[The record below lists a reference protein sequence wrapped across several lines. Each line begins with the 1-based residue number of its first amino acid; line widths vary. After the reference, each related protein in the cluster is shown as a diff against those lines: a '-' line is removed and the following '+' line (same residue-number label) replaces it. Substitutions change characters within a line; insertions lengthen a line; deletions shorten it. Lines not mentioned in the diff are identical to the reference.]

1 MNPEFDELYMQARRV
16 LLDGLEALGEQ
27 RRSVIVAGAQAI
39 YLQAGPGSLPIAD
52 TTSDGDLALDPEL
65 LADEPTLA
73 GLMEAKG
80 FRLQLLGGAP
90 EPGIWEAPAVT
101 VNGAEVRIPVDLIVP
116 AGVAP
121 PGGTRGARLG
131 NHGKR
136 AARKAKGLEAALVD
150 NHRRRVEALDPT
162 DARMIEVRVAGPA
175 ALLVAKT
182 HKIADRV
189 GGGRD
194 DRLADKDASDVLRLT
209 QRFAPEQLA
218 PVLERLLDDPVASGP
233 TAEALAAFQE
243 LFGVAGGRGIAMA
256 STALRTA
263 VPSERVRALFLAYAQ
278 ALSALTV

>member
-1 MNPEFDELYMQARRV
+1 MNPELDELYVQARRV

-39 YLQAGPGSLPIAD
+39 YLQAGAGSLPIAD

-65 LADEPTLA
+65 LTDEPTLA

-90 EPGIWEAPAVT
+90 EPGIWEAPAVI

-121 PGGTRGARLG
+121 PGGNRGARLG
-131 NHGKR
+131 NHGKK

-150 NHRRRVEALDPT
+150 NQRRRVEALDPT
-162 DARMIEVRVAGPA
+162 DTRAIEVRVAGPS

-189 GGGRD
+189 RSGRD

-233 TAEALAAFQE
+233 TAEALEAFQE
-243 LFGVAGGRGIAMA
+243 LFGVTGGRGIAMA

-263 VPSERVRALFLAYAQ
+263 VPAERVRALFLAYAH
-278 ALSALTV
+278 ALSALTA